1 MCRFESCIND
11 EKFLT
16 WRFVTDVGP
25 GKAIFDA
32 YVSGGYSLKEIGDQI
47 ALLPDELHWTR
58 NKDLTP
64 YCSPV
69 RVYAVKAANIA
80 FT

>member
-1 MCRFESCIND
+1 MYQRRKISDLAIRNRRRARSGGRD
-11 EKFLT
+11 
-16 WRFVTDVGP
+16 
-25 GKAIFDA
+25 KAIFDA
-32 YVSGGYSLKEIGDQI
+32 YASGGYSLKEIGDRM

-64 YCSPV
+64 YSSLV
-69 RVYAVKAANIA
+69 RVHAVKAANIA